1 MGLGARFAVPDIN
14 VTDII
19 VCVRCLCEGDSVD
32 VWKEVK
38 EEENVNID
46 SEARSYQSE
55 ARSYERSLERGSDFH
70 LVVKATARN
79 LR

>member
-32 VWKEVK
+32 V
-38 EEENVNID
+38 
-46 SEARSYQSE
+46 
-55 ARSYERSLERGSDFH
+55 
-70 LVVKATARN
+70 
-79 LR
+79 